1 MRLAEMMALRQV
13 IGAGALVTVTERCPL
28 SCAHCAS
35 AATLAGRQLD
45 ATALLRF
52 LSTFTAKCRPEVLM
66 LTGGE
71 PLTRPRLVVEA
82 ARLVR
87 SAGTRTAVLSGAFFA
102 QGKGIPPSIREVA
115 RAVDHF
121 SLSLDVFHEREV
133 ARENVFGAL
142 HDLLR
147 SGVATSLHVVGTGP
161 DDPYLAEVSEEVVAR
176 FWRGRTD
183 VGQRAAPH
191 RPRGRLGAPARA
203 AGSHAG
209 GALRDGGLAGDHDRR
224 TGDRL
229 LQPGGGG
236 WSYPPRSSEPGPN
249 RHRDLAGCPGESQ
262 KPADAADG
270 PDGWATAHRQP
281 YGRTSR
287 RLLHNP
293 TGSAT
298 RRPRRN
304 GWPRPTAQPANCW
317 RRPRSAVDWPVD
329 RRLCC
334 AGTEADDI
342 PTWSAAR
349 RQRMNDLRA
358 VLELVTPAI
367 QRSSAALWQPMGLR
381 ERYSRYLAE
390 MHAVLRASVPLMV
403 MAGAQTTNPV
413 LRDYFAEHVEEEL
426 GHDDWLLDDVA
437 AVGLDPDAVRASPP
451 SALAAR
457 LVGPRSITGSSTTT
471 LSRCSAIWPY

>member
-176 FWRGRTD
+176 FGAAVPMLVSELRPIGRAAAWARRPALPDPTLVAPCAMAAWPVITTDGRVTACCNQAVVDGRTRPD
-183 VGQRAAPH
+183 HLSLGRIDTATWPAVLERAKNLPMLRMVRTVGPLHIASRTAEPPDDYCTTCHRLSDSPAATQWVAKAD
-191 RPRGRLGAPARA
+191 GPAGELLEA
-203 AGSHAG
+203 AAI
-209 GALRDGGLAGDHDRR
+209 RRGLAGGPAALLRR
-224 TGDRL
+224 HGSGRYSHL
-229 LQPGGGG
+229 VG
-236 WSYPPRSSEPGPN
+236 SAE
-249 RHRDLAGCPGESQ
+249 
-262 KPADAADG
+262 AAD
-270 PDGWATAHRQP
+270 
-281 YGRTSR
+281 
-287 RLLHNP
+287 
-293 TGSAT
+293 
-298 RRPRRN
+298 
-304 GWPRPTAQPANCW
+304 
-317 RRPRSAVDWPVD
+317 
-329 RRLCC
+329 
-334 AGTEADDI
+334 E
-342 PTWSAAR
+342 
-349 RQRMNDLRA
+349 
-358 VLELVTPAI
+358 
-367 QRSSAALWQPMGLR
+367 
-381 ERYSRYLAE
+381 
-390 MHAVLRASVPLMV
+390 
-403 MAGAQTTNPV
+403 
-413 LRDYFAEHVEEEL
+413 
-426 GHDDWLLDDVA
+426 
-437 AVGLDPDAVRASPP
+437 
-451 SALAAR
+451 
-457 LVGPRSITGSSTTT
+457 
-471 LSRCSAIWPY
+471 